1 MTITIEEMLTDAQM
15 DNFRV
20 RTATASD
27 EELDHAR
34 GEIRLLCDRAEAE
47 GDTHRLQDLLLML
60 GIICTAMKRRGRYHG
75 HDTPVLGNG

>member
-1 MTITIEEMLTDAQM
+1 MTITIAEMLTDKDM

-34 GEIRLLCDRAEAE
+34 GEIRQLCDKAEQE
-47 GDTHRLQDLLLML
+47 GDTHRLQELLLML
-60 GIICTAMKRRGRYHG
+60 GVVVVAMKRRKRYQG
-75 HDTPVLGNG
+75 HDTP